1 MSVPRSSAA
10 AAHEAVPDAPTP
22 PPRPSADDTARER
35 ESDAVREGE
44 PEREPGRE
52 RELAAALLE
61 LAGARVPGT
70 APSHAPAGD
79 TPGAAHEASS
89 DAAPGAC
96 PAGGADAPDEAAAR
110 EDGAHAA
117 RESAPGGCHP
127 LLVALADRVDRRLAR
142 GGRRGETTAL
152 LARSAARGPAPHGHS
167 GTHAALLQQAE
178 HELGEGPATDTLRT
192 GTRIPWLL
200 LDGADTARWPRYGP
214 VAREAGMRAVLT
226 VPLHG
231 EGVAGGTAH
240 RSATDR
246 PHAPT
251 GVLVV
256 HLHDD
261 DPLDVAT
268 HAALGSLAEACA
280 LGLAHQAALRRAEE
294 LQRALSSR
302 IVLEQAKGMLAERRH
317 STPQEAFRT
326 LRAYARSH
334 RRDLHQVARDLVEAR
349 LDGPPF
355 APFDCDPNR

>member
-22 PPRPSADDTARER
+22 PPLPYADDTARAR
-35 ESDAVREGE
+35 ALDAVREREPAVRERE
-44 PEREPGRE
+44 PERETDRE

-61 LAGARVPGT
+61 LAGA
-70 APSHAPAGD
+70 H
-79 TPGAAHEASS
+79 GAS
-89 DAAPGAC
+89 
-96 PAGGADAPDEAAAR
+96 PAGGADAPHEATR
-110 EDGAHAA
+110 EDGAHAG

-127 LLVALADRVDRRLAR
+127 LLAALADRAARRLAR
-142 GGRRGETTAL
+142 DGRRGETTVL
-152 LARSAARGPAPHGHS
+152 LVPSAARGPAPHGHS
-167 GTHAALLQQAE
+167 GAHAAVLWQAE

-192 GTRIPWLL
+192 GTRVPWLL
-200 LDGADTARWPRYGP
+200 LEGADAARWPRYGP
-214 VAREAGMRAVLT
+214 VAREAGVRAVLT

-231 EGVAGGTAH
+231 EGVTGGSAH
-240 RSATDR
+240 RSATDG
-246 PHAPT
+246 PQAPT
-251 GVLVV
+251 GVLAV

-261 DPLDVAT
+261 GPLDAAT

-317 STPQEAFRT
+317 STPEEAFRT

-334 RRDLHQVARDLVEAR
+334 RRALHQVARDLVEAR
-349 LDGPPF
+349 LVGPPF
-355 APFDCDPNR
+355 EPFDPFDRDPNR